1 MNFLD
6 REKLSVFVLEKNMID
21 TSKSKSDEQ
30 QKAEIIIGDR
40 VEEYL
45 ACPLKRNERVV
56 LAEGVHIVPDLYSE
70 QDRIVGEIFAHI
82 GSLKVGQQHKIS
94 QDILKMLLLE
104 KIKGAKYRK
113 MIIIVDE
120 KIEEYLKGKSFI
132 AESIRQFGMEI
143 KKIDLSDENYEKI
156 MNAQKRQV
164 MVNETDF

>member
-1 MNFLD
+1 
-6 REKLSVFVLEKNMID
+6 MID

-56 LAEGVHIVPDLYSE
+56 LTEGVHIVPDLYSE
-70 QDRIVGEIFAHI
+70 KDRIVGEIFAHI
-82 GSLKVGQQHKIS
+82 GFLKVGQQHKIS

-104 KIKGAKYRK
+104 RIKGAKYRK
-113 MIIIVDE
+113 MLVIVDD

-132 AESIRQFGMEI
+132 AESIRQFGIEI
-143 KKIDLSDENYEKI
+143 KKIELPDEIYETVL
-156 MNAQKRQV
+156 NAQKRQV
-164 MVNETDF
+164 MISKDDSRKKGK

>member
-1 MNFLD
+1 
-6 REKLSVFVLEKNMID
+6 MID

-30 QKAEIIIGDR
+30 QKAENIIGNR

-56 LAEGVHIVPDLYSE
+56 LTEGVHIVPDLYSE
-70 QDRIVGEIFAHI
+70 KERIVGEIFAHI

-104 KIKGAKYRK
+104 KTKGVKYRK
-113 MIIIVDE
+113 MLVIVDE

-132 AESIRQFGMEI
+132 AESIRQFGIEI
-143 KKIDLSDENYEKI
+143 KKIDLLDETYEEI
-156 MNAQKRQV
+156 VNTQKRQV
-164 MVNETDF
+164 MVSETDC

>member
-1 MNFLD
+1 
-6 REKLSVFVLEKNMID
+6 MID

-56 LAEGVHIVPDLYSE
+56 LSEGVHIVPDLYSE
-70 QDRIVGEIFAHI
+70 KDRIVGEIFAHI
-82 GSLKVGQQHKIS
+82 GSLKVGQKHKIS

-104 KIKGAKYRK
+104 QTKGTKYRK
-113 MIIIVDE
+113 MLVVVDD

-132 AESIRQFGMEI
+132 AESIRQFGIEI
-143 KKIDLSDENYEKI
+143 KKIDLSAEEYEKI

-164 MVNETDF
+164 MVNEADF

>member
-1 MNFLD
+1 M
-6 REKLSVFVLEKNMID
+6 EKNRID

-70 QDRIVGEIFAHI
+70 KDRIVGEIFVHI

-104 KIKGAKYRK
+104 KAKGIKYRK
-113 MIIIVDE
+113 ILVIVDD

-132 AESIRQFGMEI
+132 AESIRQFGIEI
-143 KKIDLSDENYEKI
+143 KKIELLDGTYKEI
-156 MNAQKRQV
+156 VNAQRRQV
-164 MVNETDF
+164 MTNV

>member
-1 MNFLD
+1 
-6 REKLSVFVLEKNMID
+6 MID
-21 TSKSKSDEQ
+21 TSKSRSDEQ
-30 QKAEIIIGDR
+30 QEAEIIIGNR

-70 QDRIVGEIFAHI
+70 KNRIVGEIFAHI
-82 GSLKVGQQHKIS
+82 GSLKVGQKHKIS

-104 KIKGAKYRK
+104 KAKGIKYRK
-113 MIIIVDE
+113 MLVIVDD

-132 AESIRQFGMEI
+132 AESIRQFGIEI
-143 KKIDLSDENYEKI
+143 KKIELLDETYKEI
-156 MNAQKRQV
+156 VNAQRRQV

>member
-1 MNFLD
+1 
-6 REKLSVFVLEKNMID
+6 MID

-45 ACPLKRNERVV
+45 ACPLKRNEKVV
-56 LAEGVHIVPDLYSE
+56 LTDGVHIVPDLYSE

-104 KIKGAKYRK
+104 KIKGVKYRK
-113 MIIIVDE
+113 MIVIVDNT
-120 KIEEYLKGKSFI
+120 IEEYLKGKSFI
-132 AESIRQFGMEI
+132 AESIRQFGIEI
-143 KKIDLSDENYEKI
+143 KKVDISEKNYKEI

-164 MVNETDF
+164 MVNNIEEF

>member
-1 MNFLD
+1 M
-6 REKLSVFVLEKNMID
+6 MD

-30 QKAEIIIGDR
+30 QKAEITIGDR
-40 VEEYL
+40 VEEYV

-56 LAEGVHIVPDLYSE
+56 LTGGVHIVPDLYSE
-70 QDRIVGEIFAHI
+70 KDRIVGEIFAHI

-104 KIKGAKYRK
+104 KTKGVKYRK

-132 AESIRQFGMEI
+132 AESIRQFGIEI
-143 KKIDLSDENYEKI
+143 KKIDLSAEEYEKI
-156 MNAQKRQV
+156 INAQRRQV
-164 MVNETDF
+164 MVNETDC

>member
-1 MNFLD
+1 MD